1 MSDRW
6 IANKFGLFDFWYYDE
21 EEFELSNGKII
32 FRGTNGSGKSVTTQ
46 SFIPLLLDGDK
57 RPNRLDPFGTSARKI
72 ENYLLLNEEENDK
85 IAYLYM
91 EFVKPSSNTYL
102 TIGIGFRARRGKKL
116 DCWHFILKDGRRINK
131 ELKLYKKREG
141 KKFALTDKEF
151 KNALGEGNIY
161 TTSPKEYMEKVNEHL
176 FGYSDIDSY
185 KDLLNLLIQVRS
197 PKLSKDFK
205 PTVIYE
211 ILKSSL
217 SLLSEDDLRT
227 MSEAMDNM
235 DSLNNNLEELK
246 KSRIDMDQLQFDRAA
261 ICLNLTDMRGI
272 SEQIS
277 ITLGDSVYIFEPG
290 MDNRGI
296 ANTGVHAIANLSEL
310 KQNKKLPYE
319 IKIKLKGSQSLNFI
333 PLGKTTRVD
342 LKANWNTPSF
352 TGNYLPNNRNITEK
366 EFSAQWQVLN
376 LNRNYSQVMV
386 DFNTSNIKDIE
397 SSSFGVNFKIPV
409 EQYQQSMRSAK
420 YAILIILL
428 TFGVIF
434 FTEIM
439 NKTRIHALQY
449 LLVGLALC
457 LFYSLL
463 LSFSEHVGFNPAY
476 LLSSALTIILV
487 GGYMFGI
494 TKKKKP
500 SLIMSGLLTI
510 LYIYIFV
517 LIQLETF
524 ALLAGSLGLFI
535 ILAIVMYF
543 SKKIDWFNE

>member
-1 MSDRW
+1 MDAFNENLNEQQAQQPMGCLHRFSKT
-6 IANKFGLFDFWYYDE
+6 IKVVIIGL
-21 EEFELSNGKII
+21 LI
-32 FRGTNGSGKSVTTQ
+32 
-46 SFIPLLLDGDK
+46 LLLMI
-57 RPNRLDPFGTSARKI
+57 PMFMI
-72 ENYLLLNEEENDK
+72 ENLISERGRTQEEAIDEVSEKWSLAQTITGPYLNLQYPVVTENNG
-85 IAYLYM
+85 
-91 EFVKPSSNTYL
+91 E
-102 TIGIGFRARRGKKL
+102 KKVS
-116 DCWHFILKDGRRINK
+116 I
-131 ELKLYKKREG
+131 
-141 KKFALTDKEF
+141 
-151 KNALGEGNIY
+151 
-161 TTSPKEYMEKVNEHL
+161 
-176 FGYSDIDSY
+176 
-185 KDLLNLLIQVRS
+185 KDLILFPDELMVNGQL
-197 PKLSKDFK
+197 K
-205 PTVIYE
+205 TE
-211 ILKSSL
+211 ILKRSIYEVNVYQSELTLKGSFSS
-217 SLLSEDDLRT
+217 
-227 MSEAMDNM
+227 
-235 DSLNNNLEELK
+235 EELK

-310 KQNKKLPYE
+310 KLNKKLPYE

-428 TFGVIF
+428 TFGAIF

-500 SLIMSGLLTI
+500 SLIMSGLLAI

>member
-1 MSDRW
+1 MDAFNENSNEQQAQQPMGCLHRFSKT
-6 IANKFGLFDFWYYDE
+6 IKVVIIGL
-21 EEFELSNGKII
+21 LI
-32 FRGTNGSGKSVTTQ
+32 
-46 SFIPLLLDGDK
+46 LLLMI
-57 RPNRLDPFGTSARKI
+57 PMFMI
-72 ENYLLLNEEENDK
+72 ENLISERGRTQEEAIDEVSEKWSLAQTITGPYLNLQYPVVIENNG
-85 IAYLYM
+85 
-91 EFVKPSSNTYL
+91 E
-102 TIGIGFRARRGKKL
+102 KKVS
-116 DCWHFILKDGRRINK
+116 I
-131 ELKLYKKREG
+131 
-141 KKFALTDKEF
+141 
-151 KNALGEGNIY
+151 
-161 TTSPKEYMEKVNEHL
+161 
-176 FGYSDIDSY
+176 
-185 KDLLNLLIQVRS
+185 KDLILFPDELMVNGQL
-197 PKLSKDFK
+197 K
-205 PTVIYE
+205 TE
-211 ILKSSL
+211 ILKRSIYEVNLYQSELTLKGSFSS
-217 SLLSEDDLRT
+217 
-227 MSEAMDNM
+227 
-235 DSLNNNLEELK
+235 EELK
-246 KSRIDMDQLQFDRAA
+246 KSRIDMEQLQFDRAA

-296 ANTGVHAIANLSEL
+296 DNTGVHAIANLSEL

-386 DFNTSNIKDIE
+386 DYNNSNIKDIE
-397 SSSFGVNFKIPV
+397 NSSFGVNLKIPV
-409 EQYQQSMRSAK
+409 EQYQQSMRYAK

-449 LLVGLALC
+449 LLLGLALC

-463 LSFSEHVGFNPAY
+463 LSFSEHIGFNPAY
-476 LLSSALTIILV
+476 LLSSALTIALV

-494 TKKKKP
+494 TRKKKP
-500 SLIMSGLLTI
+500 SLIMSGLLGI

-543 SKKIDWFNE
+543 SKKIDWFND